1 MASQLTVALVLST
14 FEEVNPVGASQLV
27 IVVNDVAL
35 LYELVPAEQT
45 VCTWNWY
52 VVPSL
57 SPVKSVETAVIPLI
71 VVHVDE
77 DEAFH
82 WRL

>member
-1 MASQLTVALVLST
+1 MAVQLNVALVLVT
-14 FEEVNPVGASQLV
+14 LEEFKPVGVPQLRSV
-27 IVVNDVAL
+27 ANDAEA
-35 LYELVPAEQT
+35 LYELDPAEQT

-52 VVPSL
+52 VVPSV
-57 SPVKSVETAVIPLI
+57 SPVKSLEVVVIPLT
-71 VVHVDE
+71 VLHVEE